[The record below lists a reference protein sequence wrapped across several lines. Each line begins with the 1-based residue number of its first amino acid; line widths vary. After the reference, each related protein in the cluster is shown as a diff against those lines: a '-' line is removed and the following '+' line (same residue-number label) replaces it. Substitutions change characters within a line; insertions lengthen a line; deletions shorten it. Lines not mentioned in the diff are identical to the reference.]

1 MWLWIEK
8 KGLCILIILPPSS
21 PTDRSKPDSIRY
33 HIIDI
38 YFEELDK
45 ILELQREQGE
55 EIHLDMDAIKR
66 PLVVSS
72 KDAINKV
79 TRKKAK
85 EALAARKHQEK
96 EEEDEKEDENVED
109 ATEEPE
115 QAQVEEQEEIASEEP
130 EPEQDV
136 EEEEEE
142 EVKPKKS
149 SSSSK
154 KRKASTRKPSKKR
167 KL

>member
-1 MWLWIEK
+1 MLYIK
-8 KGLCILIILPPSS
+8 RKSIMYTYYPTS

-55 EIHLDMDAIKR
+55 EIHLDMEAIKR

-85 EALAARKHQEK
+85 EALAVRKQQEEEEK
-96 EEEDEKEDENVED
+96 EEDED
-109 ATEEPE
+109 ASEELE
-115 QAQVEEQEEIASEEP
+115 QAQVEEDKIASEDS

-136 EEEEEE
+136 EEEEEEE

-149 SSSSK
+149 SSSK
-154 KRKASTRKPSKKR
+154 KRKASTKKQSKKR